1 METNVWTYE
10 GAPFTDPGDYFGFV
24 YIIRNRN
31 TGRSYIGKK
40 LFTKAGYK
48 TVKGKR
54 KKLRVTSG
62 WENYY
67 GSSPAL
73 QRDLDLLGP
82 DAFDRRILYL
92 CRTRGECNYVEARE
106 QFLRKVLEDPDG
118 WYNENIYCRIHRSH
132 LKKSVVQI
140 NRDDI

>member
-1 METNVWTYE
+1 MEENNWIYKE
-10 GAPFTDPGDYFGFV
+10 EEFTDPGNYFGFV
-24 YIIRNRN
+24 YLITNLD
-31 TGRSYIGKK
+31 TGKKYIGKK

-54 KKLRVTSG
+54 KKLRNPSN

-73 QRDLDLLGP
+73 NKDVELLGA
-82 DAFDRRILYL
+82 DKFKREILYL
-92 CRTRGECNYVEARE
+92 CTSRGECNYIEARE
-106 QFLRKVLEDPDG
+106 QFRLKVLENSDG

-132 LKKSVVQI
+132 LKKSGVQ
-140 NRDDI
+140 NNQDDI